1 MGGFVSSWTECEIR
15 VVSGKCKEK
24 GKGEVRDTARMIRV
38 TFQESLNF
46 TRMKRS
52 WEKTRRV
59 EGTGN
64 FNKTELKLFNNSDY
78 LMLAESSLLL
88 IALIV

>member
-1 MGGFVSSWTECEIR
+1 MSDR
-15 VVSGKCKEK
+15 CKEK
-24 GKGEVRDTARMIRV
+24 GAKDTARMIRV

-52 WEKTRRV
+52 WKKIRKV

-64 FNKTELKLFNNSDY
+64 FKKTELKT
-78 LMLAESSLLL
+78 LA
-88 IALIV
+88 IVII

>member
-1 MGGFVSSWTECEIR
+1 MKLE

-24 GKGEVRDTARMIRV
+24 GGKDTARMIRV

-52 WEKTRRV
+52 WKKLKEGRRDWK
-59 EGTGN
+59 
-64 FNKTELKLFNNSDY
+64 FQQD
-78 LMLAESSLLL
+78 
-88 IALIV
+88 

>member
-24 GKGEVRDTARMIRV
+24 GGKDTARMIRV

-64 FNKTELKLFNNSDY
+64 FNKTELKTL
-78 LMLAESSLLL
+78 
-88 IALIV
+88 

>member
-24 GKGEVRDTARMIRV
+24 ECKDTARMIRV

-59 EGTGN
+59 
-64 FNKTELKLFNNSDY
+64 D
-78 LMLAESSLLL
+78 
-88 IALIV
+88 